1 MSLKLTN
8 TLTGRTEEFKPL
20 SGTLGIYTCGMTVQD
35 RPHVGHMRA
44 YVTSDVLRRYLEFC
58 GHKVMALQNVTDI
71 DDKIIAR
78 SQEEKTD
85 YRIIAERYHQEYLD
99 VADRMNIKRPDVFP
113 RATQHIQEMIELIER
128 LVTKGVAYAA
138 GGDVYFEVAKFP
150 DYGKLSKKKVEDL
163 IAGHRVA
170 PGEHKRSP
178 ADFALWKAAKP
189 GEPYW
194 HSPWGKGRPGWH
206 IECSA
211 MAMHYLGDSFDIHMG
226 GEDTIFPHHENEIA
240 QSEAATG
247 KPFARFW
254 IHNAHVNLTGEKMSK
269 STKHFYAAL
278 DILDKYSANAV
289 RLYFLK
295 AHYRSPIEF
304 SHERLDEAEAAWVR
318 ITNFLK
324 RTDATTAQPDYEPL
338 KAAMDDDLNTPH
350 VLGQVFDAVASGDA
364 ARVGGYLLKLGFT
377 VPVVM
382 NLDTMRRVEV
392 ADEEAA
398 RLVQEREAARKD
410 KDFALA
416 DKLRARLDGMGLI
429 VEDTPQGPRLI
440 PKEK

>member
-8 TLTGRTEEFKPL
+8 TLIGRAEEFKPL
-20 SGTLGIYTCGMTVQD
+20 SGTVGIYTCGMTVQD
-35 RPHVGHMRA
+35 QPHVGHMRA
-44 YVTSDVLRRYLEFC
+44 YVTSDILRRYLEFS
-58 GHKVMALQNVTDI
+58 GYKVMALQNVTDI

-99 VADRMNIKRPDVFP
+99 VADRMNILRPNVFP

-128 LVTKGVAYAA
+128 LVAKGVAYES

-170 PGEHKRSP
+170 LGELKRSP

-189 GEPYW
+189 DEPYW

-211 MAMHYLGDSFDIHMG
+211 MSMHYLGDTFDIHMG
-226 GEDTIFPHHENEIA
+226 GEDTVFPHHENEIA

-254 IHNAHVNLTGEKMSK
+254 IHNAHLNLTGEKMSK
-269 STKHFYAAL
+269 STKHFYAAR

-304 SHERLDEAEAAWVR
+304 SHERLDEAEAAWTR
-318 ITNFLK
+318 IDNFLK
-324 RTDATTAQPDYEPL
+324 RAAETDAQPDYAPF

-350 VLGQVFDAVASGDA
+350 VVGQVFDAVAAGDA
-364 ARVGGYLLKLGFT
+364 ARVGGYLLVLGFS
-377 VPVVM
+377 VPAVV
-382 NLDTMRRVEV
+382 NLDTPKMVE
-392 ADEEAA
+392 AGNSEAA
-398 RLVQEREAARKD
+398 RLAEEREAARKK

-416 DKLRARLDGMGLI
+416 DKLRDQLDGMGFI

-440 PKEK
+440 PRGN

>member
-8 TLTGRTEEFKPL
+8 TLTGRAEEFRPF
-20 SGTLGIYTCGMTVQD
+20 SGKVGIYTCGMTVQD

-44 YVTSDVLRRYLEFC
+44 YVTSDVLRRYLEFS
-58 GHKVMALQNVTDI
+58 GFKVMALQNVTDI

-85 YRIIAERYHQEYLD
+85 YRTIAERYHQEYLD

-128 LVTKGVAYAA
+128 LLGRGVAYES
-138 GGDVYFEVAKFP
+138 GGDVYFEVAEFP

-170 PGEHKRSP
+170 PGELKRSP
-178 ADFALWKAAKP
+178 ADFALWKAAKA

-211 MAMHYLGDSFDIHMG
+211 MSMHYLGDTFDIHMG

-254 IHNAHVNLTGEKMSK
+254 IHNAHLNLTGEKMSK
-269 STKHFYAAL
+269 STKHFYAAR

-304 SHERLDEAEAAWVR
+304 SYGRLDEAEAAWTR

-324 RTDATTAQPDYEPL
+324 RTDATTAQPDYGPL
-338 KAAMDDDLNTPH
+338 RTAMDADLNTPH
-350 VLGQVFDAVASGDA
+350 VLGQVFDAIAAGDA
-364 ARVGGYLLKLGFT
+364 ARVMGYLPVLGFT
-377 VPVVM
+377 VPVVV

-392 ADEEAA
+392 GDAEAA
-398 RLVQEREAARKD
+398 RLAQEREAARKD
-410 KDFALA
+410 KNFALA
-416 DKLRARLDGMGLI
+416 DKLRARLDSMGFI
-429 VEDTPQGPRLI
+429 VEDTAQGPRLI

>member
-8 TLTGRTEEFKPL
+8 TLTGRAEEFKPL
-20 SGTLGIYTCGMTVQD
+20 SGTVGIYACGMTVQD

-44 YVTSDVLRRYLEFC
+44 YVTSDVLRRYLEFSGC
-58 GHKVMALQNVTDI
+58 KVMALQNVTDI

-85 YRIIAERYHQEYLD
+85 YRVIAERYHQEYLD
-99 VADRMNIKRPDVFP
+99 VADRMNIRRPDIFP

-128 LVTKGVAYAA
+128 LMEKGAAYES

-170 PGEHKRSP
+170 PGELKRSP

-194 HSPWGKGRPGWH
+194 YSPWGKGRPGWH

-211 MAMHYLGDSFDIHMG
+211 MAMHYLGDTFDIHMG

-254 IHNAHVNLTGEKMSK
+254 IHNAHLNLTGEKMSK
-269 STKHFYAAL
+269 STKHFYAAR

-304 SHERLDEAEAAWVR
+304 SYERLDEAEAAWAR
-318 ITNFLK
+318 IDNFLK
-324 RTDATTAQPDYEPL
+324 RAGAPQTEPDLAPL
-338 KAAMDDDLNTPH
+338 RAAMDDDLNTPH
-350 VLGQVFDAVASGDA
+350 ALGLVFDAVSSGDA
-364 ARVGGYLLKLGFT
+364 GRVARYLDVLGF
-377 VPVVM
+377 
-382 NLDTMRRVEV
+382 RVS
-392 ADEEAA
+392 EAA
-398 RLVQEREAARKD
+398 TTGPDADRRAETERLLEQRRQARND
-410 KDFALA
+410 RDFALA
-416 DKLRARLDGMGLI
+416 DKLRDRLDGMGFI
-429 VEDTPQGPRLI
+429 VEDTPQGQRLI
-440 PKEK
+440 PKES

>member
-8 TLTGRTEEFKPL
+8 TLTGRAEEFKPL
-20 SGTLGIYTCGMTVQD
+20 SGTVGIYTCGMTVQD
-35 RPHVGHMRA
+35 QPHVGHMRA
-44 YVTSDVLRRYLEFC
+44 YVTSDILRRYLEFS
-58 GHKVMALQNVTDI
+58 GYKVMALQNVTDI

-99 VADRMNIKRPDVFP
+99 VADRMNILRPNVFP

-128 LVTKGVAYAA
+128 LVAKGVAYES

-170 PGEHKRSP
+170 LGELKRSP

-189 GEPYW
+189 DEPYW

-211 MAMHYLGDSFDIHMG
+211 MSMHYLGDTFDIHMG
-226 GEDTIFPHHENEIA
+226 GEDTVFPHHENEIA

-254 IHNAHVNLTGEKMSK
+254 IHNAHLNLTGEKMSK
-269 STKHFYAAL
+269 STKHFYAAR

-304 SHERLDEAEAAWVR
+304 SHERLDEAEAAWTR
-318 ITNFLK
+318 IDNFLK
-324 RTDATTAQPDYEPL
+324 RATGTDAKPDFAPF
-338 KAAMDDDLNTPH
+338 KAAMDDDLNTPQT
-350 VLGQVFDAVASGDA
+350 LGLIFDAVAAGDA
-364 ARVGGYLLKLGFT
+364 ARIQGYLAALGFT
-377 VPVVM
+377 TETERVRSVQLHSEVVIKGT
-382 NLDTMRRVEV
+382 LTISQSQ
-392 ADEEAA
+392 A
-398 RLVQEREAARKD
+398 RSKGYWKPFLLLTGGETGIAQSITEGLGEW
-410 KDFALA
+410 AL
-416 DKLRARLDGMGLI
+416 
-429 VEDTPQGPRLI
+429 
-440 PKEK
+440 